1 MKLIRNILTALLL
14 LVSLCATG
22 RASEMIKRHSS
33 ESGLSNNVKKTDIV
47 VVTNYSKDYLWSR
60 RIVEYITDRVNKQ
73 GRSMEIVHCP
83 IGYATDSHAA
93 DSLLTFLKSSLDF
106 LNPASLALIG
116 SPTFCLVEYIDS
128 WFEDIPMFLIGGQDS
143 AYSIDNL
150 TKLEDGSVNDGLE
163 ELSVS
168 ELKKKFNVVSRIC
181 PIYMNELMGLIKA
194 LIPQVNKIFFITAGD
209 QFSNFKE
216 VDLRECINALYPDV
230 VMETLNSHSNTI
242 GELIARLNS
251 ADPKTSAAIF
261 SSWPDS
267 DIDQQSSLRV
277 SSTLSSL
284 SLLRFPL
291 FTIRDNG
298 WMDASSEILGGV
310 FDDEDVLY
318 LDIDDALDRIFK
330 GEQPRNI
337 PDYADALALTRLNL
351 DKLTKLG
358 IDPSLCPMDVEF
370 TGSQELFYY
379 KYKVIKYTLLTII
392 IAILFFFLAYILKS
406 SWELQL
412 FKRSINDLPMG
423 YSLARLTKGEN
434 GDFVDLKT
442 IFANKHLKDEV
453 PELGDVLSESPKL
466 RYPELLNEF
475 LTNVNNAVHRG
486 QKSFSF
492 DLYSKRFDRYL
503 TFTTVM
509 LPVKMIG
516 IVMEDVTEMINA
528 NKRLEEAKLKAEK
541 ADMAKTAFIHNISHE
556 VRTPLNAICGF
567 SQLLTLPGDFCNE
580 QEKAEYQDYILN
592 NTEMLTMVIS
602 DLLNISAIEEGRYI
616 IKLSDCYCN
625 SIAQHAL
632 KSVEHRVPKG
642 VVLLFES
649 GVGEDFHFV
658 SDSQRI
664 QQILINYLTNACKHT
679 RKGFV
684 KLSISLDEIPG
695 KVVFAVTDTGH
706 GIDPANAERIF
717 ERFVKLETDENYD
730 GKGLGLF
737 ICRQIAELLGGET
750 KLDTNYKEGAR
761 FLLILDNK

>member
-14 LVSLCATG
+14 LVSLCATAG
-22 RASEMIKRHSS
+22 AFELTKRNSS
-33 ESGLSNNVKKTDIV
+33 ESGLSNIVKKTDV
-47 VVTNYSKDYLWSR
+47 VIVTNYSKDYLWSR
-60 RIVEYITDRVNKQ
+60 RIIEYITDRVNKQ
-73 GRSMEIVHCP
+73 GKCLETVHCP
-83 IGYATDSHAA
+83 IGSVTDSHGA
-93 DSLLTFLKSSLDF
+93 DSLLTSLKSSLDQ
-106 LNPASLALIG
+106 LNPASLVLIG
-116 SPTFCLVEYIDS
+116 SPTFCVVEYVDS
-128 WFEDIPMFLIGGQDS
+128 WFYDIPMFLIGGQDS

-150 TKLEDGSVNDGLE
+150 KRIEDVAGNVELE
-163 ELSVS
+163 EVSVG
-168 ELKKKFNVVSRIC
+168 ELKKEFNVVSRIC
-181 PIYMNELMGLIKA
+181 PIYMNELMGLIKT
-194 LIPQVNKIFFITAGD
+194 LIPQVNKVFFITAGD

-216 VDLRECINALYPDV
+216 EDLRKCIDALYPDV
-230 VMETLNSHSNTI
+230 VMETLNSHSNTP

-251 ADPKTSAAIF
+251 ADSETSAAIF

-267 DIDQQSSLRV
+267 DIDQSGSLRV

-284 SLLRFPL
+284 SSLDLPI

-310 FDDEDVLY
+310 FDDEAVLY
-318 LDIDDALDRIFK
+318 SDIDDALDRIFK
-330 GEQPRNI
+330 GEQPRDI
-337 PDYADALALTRLNL
+337 QDYNDAFALTRLNL

-358 IDPSLCPMDVEF
+358 IDPSLCPVDVEF
-370 TGSQELFYY
+370 TDSQNTYYY
-379 KYKVIKYTLLTII
+379 KFTVLKYTLLTII
-392 IAILFFFLAYILKS
+392 VALLAFFLAYILKS

-423 YSLARLTKGEN
+423 YSLARLIKGEN

-442 IFANKHLKDEV
+442 IFANKHLKNEV

-466 RYPELLNEF
+466 RYPELLGDF
-475 LTNVNNAVHRG
+475 LTNVNNAVNSG

-492 DLYSKRFDRYL
+492 DLYSKRFDRYM

-509 LPVKMIG
+509 LPGKMIG
-516 IVMEDVTEMINA
+516 VVMEDVTEMMYV

-541 ADMAKTAFIHNISHE
+541 ADRTKTAFIHNISHE

-592 NTEMLTMVIS
+592 NTEMLTMVIN
-602 DLLNISAIEEGRYI
+602 DLLNLSTIEEGRYS

-632 KSVEHRVPKG
+632 KSVEHRVPKD
-642 VVLLFES
+642 VVLIFDS